1 MIERKSMALFALL
14 LPLLEVGCSRSA
26 KEDHG
31 AVATEAAETSADPVQ
46 TAEVF
51 SKPDLGEDVAE
62 VASSPGT
69 GERKIVKYIDF
80 TEPKR
85 KKNQD
90 TPEASDQEAV
100 DHSSAVVKATSYT
113 VRDKTSRPEKR
124 SLSPQTSYTVRGK
137 TYRTLSSRQIG
148 TFHQKGPASWYGPG
162 FHGRKTASGEIYDM
176 YAMTAAHKRLP
187 LGTKVK
193 VTNLDNGKSVVVRI
207 NDRGPFH
214 GNRILDLSKAAAG
227 KIGAIEKGVAPVS
240 IVVMR

>member
-1 MIERKSMALFALL
+1 MIERKSIALFALL
-14 LPLLEVGCSRSA
+14 LLLIEGGCSRSA
-26 KEDHG
+26 QEDHG
-31 AVATEAAETSADPVQ
+31 AVTTEAAETAADPVSS
-46 TAEVF
+46 AEEF
-51 SKPDLGEDVAE
+51 LKPDLAEDPTE
-62 VASSPGT
+62 IPPSPDIGA
-69 GERKIVKYIDF
+69 RKVVQYIDF
-80 TEPKR
+80 TKPKR

-90 TPEASDQEAV
+90 LPEVNKLEVSNDDV
-100 DHSSAVVKATSYT
+100 VNRSSAVTRAK
-113 VRDKTSRPEKR
+113 
-124 SLSPQTSYTVRGK
+124 SYTVRGK
-137 TYRTLSSRQIG
+137 TYRTLSSRQIN

-176 YAMTAAHKRLP
+176 HAMTAAHKRLP

-227 KIGAIEKGVAPVS
+227 EIGAIEKGVAPVS